1 MPNLQYSYYARRKF
15 LCPSVEDTGDISL
28 DVNNPPSSPLETL
41 NNYLISRD
49 VSPIRSQLDTTWEE
63 ASERTKRYYTRKA
76 GHGVSAVVQD
86 IAPNETGALYKALCS
101 STFVNRLSSDED
113 SDANSVDETL
123 MEAFAQCY
131 QAASNWETRRQIL
144 SIMADKVRYSTL
156 LRYLPGFTR
165 YRFTEAKRH
174 CLTYG
179 RGVPVQSTRAPRQD
193 FSFAQIEH
201 FVAFIT
207 SSHIVQDL
215 PFSERSIT
223 LSNHDSIKIPNIIR
237 TMVPERVV
245 KQYLAYCTDSGFN
258 PLSRSTLLRILAVC
272 PASTRKSLQG
282 IDYVTSAGVEAFEDL
297 ADVVERLG
305 DAGQGMGWSKN
316 MNTRLQD
323 AKRYLESDY
332 KVNYTF
338 VIVAF

>member
-1 MPNLQYSYYARRKF
+1 MKILTQ
-15 LCPSVEDTGDISL
+15 T
-28 DVNNPPSSPLETL
+28 
-41 NNYLISRD
+41 
-49 VSPIRSQLDTTWEE
+49 
-63 ASERTKRYYTRKA
+63 
-76 GHGVSAVVQD
+76 VQ
-86 IAPNETGALYKALCS
+86 
-101 STFVNRLSSDED
+101 
-113 SDANSVDETL
+113 

-144 SIMADKVRYSTL
+144 SMMADKVRYSTL
-156 LRYLPGFTR
+156 LRYLPSLTR

-215 PFSERSIT
+215 PFGERSIT

-272 PASTRKSLQG
+272 LASTRKSLEG
-282 IDYVTSAGVEAFEDL
+282 IDYVTSAGAEAFEDL

-323 AKRYLESDY
+323 AKRYLKSDY

>member
-1 MPNLQYSYYARRKF
+1 MLNVTRPPVTGKREAR
-15 LCPSVEDTGDISL
+15 
-28 DVNNPPSSPLETL
+28 
-41 NNYLISRD
+41 
-49 VSPIRSQLDTTWEE
+49 
-63 ASERTKRYYTRKA
+63 
-76 GHGVSAVVQD
+76 
-86 IAPNETGALYKALCS
+86 
-101 STFVNRLSSDED
+101 
-113 SDANSVDETL
+113 
-123 MEAFAQCY
+123 
-131 QAASNWETRRQIL
+131 L

-156 LRYLPGFTR
+156 HRYLPGLNR

-179 RGVPVQSTRAPRQD
+179 RGVPVQLTRAPRQD

-215 PFSERSIT
+215 PFGERSIT
-223 LSNHDSIKIPNIIR
+223 LSNHDTIKIPNIIR
-237 TMVPERVV
+237 TMVPEI

-282 IDYVTSAGVEAFEDL
+282 IDYVASAGAEAFEDL

-305 DAGQGMGWSKN
+305 DAGQGMAWSKN
-316 MNTRLQD
+316 INTRLQD
-323 AKRYLESDY
+323 AKRYLKSDY
-332 KVNYTF
+332 TVNYTF
-338 VIVAF
+338 FIVAFLRESNIYPDILKQEMLCFR